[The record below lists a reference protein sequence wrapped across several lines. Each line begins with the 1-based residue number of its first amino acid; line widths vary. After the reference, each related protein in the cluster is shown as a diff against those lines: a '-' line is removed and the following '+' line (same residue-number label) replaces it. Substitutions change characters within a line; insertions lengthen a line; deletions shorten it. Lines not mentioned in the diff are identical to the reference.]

1 MAIRA
6 TRAITANMDRSAE
19 KLIQVEVAYAT
30 PERQLIISVEVSE
43 GTTALEAVEQSG
55 IAERFDT
62 INISEDPMGIFS
74 QPMNGKVLPKPRDY
88 ILQSRDRV
96 EIYRPLLIDP
106 KQARLNRAKNKEAK
120 QDQGSA

>member
-1 MAIRA
+1 MAMMA
-6 TRAITANMDRSAE
+6 STAYRDSSVE
-19 KLIQVEVAYAT
+19 KRIQVEVAYAT
-30 PERQLIISVEVSE
+30 PEQQLIIAVEVPE
-43 GTTALEAVEQSG
+43 GSTALEAVKQSG

-62 INISEDPMGIFS
+62 ININEDPMGIFS
-74 QPMNGKVLPKPRDY
+74 QPMNGKVLPEPRDY

-120 QDQGSA
+120 QDQSSV